1 MWKSQLIWIG
11 DLVIASQRLEQEHK
25 KKLCVTFVEIV
36 KQKKSTKKPRN
47 QSSKIILSYYNY
59 M

>member
-25 KKLCVTFVEIV
+25 KKTVCNICRNCKTKNIN
-36 KQKKSTKKPRN
+36 QKTT
-47 QSSKIILSYYNY
+47 QSII
-59 M
+59 